1 MKRKIL
7 AMACG
12 AMATMLA
19 GSVMAMDASAQ
30 RYAQMLA
37 SGGVSS
43 MQRAAEEIFNQS
55 LTDQELL
62 DVMAETLAQKFG
74 TNTGETYVD
83 TMSWLCK
90 ALANSGNGRYKA
102 LLEEKGEKAAN
113 HKQKGY
119 CKGGA
124 DKLPKGVAPYVVG
137 SVDLERYK
145 EGGAAYAGGGAG
157 TAKAPA
163 AAAPARAPGAKA
175 DFSLVK
181 EGMSMEEVYSTIG
194 EPTATSSH
202 MTGKA
207 FRPFNFSGKDNVR
220 QTALYKGV
228 GRIVF
233 SNSSAYTSTY
243 RVIEIVPDPTE
254 TGFP

>member
-1 MKRKIL
+1 MSRKIL
-7 AMACG
+7 TVAC
-12 AMATMLA
+12 ALSA
-19 GSVMAMDASAQ
+19 GLLVSTAYGMDASAQ

-62 DVMAETLAQKFG
+62 DVTAETLAEKFT
-74 TNTGETYVD
+74 TNTGETFVD
-83 TMSWLCK
+83 TMAWLCK
-90 ALANSGNGRYKA
+90 ALGNSGNGRYKA
-102 LLEEKGEKAAN
+102 LLTDIGGKATQR
-113 HKQKGY
+113 KEKGY
-119 CKGGA
+119 CKKGA
-124 DKLPKGVAPYVVG
+124 DNLPKGVAPYVVG
-137 SVDLERYK
+137 SINLDNYK
-145 EGGAAYAGGGAG
+145 EGGSAYAGGGA
-157 TAKAPA
+157 AKPA
-163 AAAPARAPGAKA
+163 AAAPAAPARAPGAKA

-194 EPTATSSH
+194 EPTATTSR